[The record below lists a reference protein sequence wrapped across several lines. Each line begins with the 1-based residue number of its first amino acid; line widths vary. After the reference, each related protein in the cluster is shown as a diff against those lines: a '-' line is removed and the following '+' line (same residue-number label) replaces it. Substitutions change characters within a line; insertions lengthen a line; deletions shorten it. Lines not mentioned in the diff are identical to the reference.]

1 LVPFS
6 RVHLVEAA
14 MVASVMI
21 SSSDEESGVKGSH
34 EEEPEWPFWKLAL
47 IALPQL
53 GVMVLWVFLG
63 PNTTPY
69 AKSLGASEAFATLN
83 NSAGPIV
90 GFIVGP
96 IVGTWSDQSESKWGR
111 RRPIIVAGLVSTI
124 VAGLLYAGA
133 KQILGPGDGAMYLAA
148 SMQWVLDFTINA
160 MQTPFRALVADL
172 ASPQQQLPMQI
183 FFAIVCA
190 LGCFI
195 AFSIMKLYEVAIHHM
210 LELMF
215 IVLLV
220 NVACV
225 ALALCVAR
233 EKQYKRTGSSSSSS
247 NPCAGMCGTIKGQP
261 MVFYTLI
268 FVQCMVWLGNTFWGS
283 YGKEWFTHCVFPGD
297 PEAPEGSAGREMYIA
312 GADAFAS
319 AGQWGALFNLFLSFG
334 FMGLGYTAIPNNV
347 IYAPCL
353 FLSAAVCF
361 TCAFVVGNSKE
372 LAILCFILSAVG
384 LTAAGSIPY
393 GIVAVWNKAAE
404 KAGKTS
410 SVAMQ
415 MAILNCCI
423 TVGQQLCTMILGGL
437 EVSFSLP
444 DALTGML
451 IIGMVANG
459 LGGVGAFFLTADTS
473 DPGGKSVKSTSSSES
488 ETEDSD
494 ESSGTE

>member
-1 LVPFS
+1 
-6 RVHLVEAA
+6 

-21 SSSDEESGVKGSH
+21 SSSDEESGAKGSRS
-34 EEEPEWPFWKLAL
+34 EEPEWPFWKLAL

-53 GVMVLWVFLG
+53 GVMVLWIFLG

-69 AKSLGASEAFATLN
+69 AKSLGASESFATLN

-111 RRPIIVAGLVSTI
+111 RRPIIVAGLLSTI

-133 KQILGPGDGAMYLAA
+133 EQIMGKGDGAMYLAA

-172 ASPQQQLPMQI
+172 ASPKQQLPMQI

-190 LGCFI
+190 AGCFI

-210 LELMF
+210 LELMC

-220 NVACV
+220 NIVCV
-225 ALALCVAR
+225 AFALFVAR
-233 EKQYKRTGSSSSSS
+233 EKQYKRTGQSTGSS
-247 NPCAGMCGTIKGQP
+247 NPVAGLCGACKGMP
-261 MVFYTLI
+261 IAFYTLI

-283 YGKEWFTHCVFPGD
+283 YGKEWFTHSVFPGD
-297 PEAPEGSAGREMYIA
+297 SEAPKGSIEREMYIA
-312 GADAFAS
+312 GSDAFAS
-319 AGQWGALFNLFLSFG
+319 AGQWGALFNLALSFG
-334 FMGLGYTAIPNNV
+334 FMGLGYTSIPNNI

-361 TCAFVVGNSKE
+361 TCAFVVGNSAE
-372 LAILCFILSAVG
+372 LAILCFIISAVG
-384 LTAAGSIPY
+384 MTAAGSIPY

-404 KAGKTS
+404 ERGETS

-437 EVSFSLP
+437 EVSLSLP
-444 DALTGML
+444 DALRGML
-451 IIGMVANG
+451 IISMVANG
-459 LGGVGAFFLTADTS
+459 LGGVGAFFLKSGDS
-473 DPGGKSVKSTSSSES
+473 NPNGKSVKSTSSSES
-488 ETEDSD
+488 EAEESE